1 MAEAG
6 ERAAARERRRA
17 AVERGVRYPALGLA
31 LFLALAAWWLSGW
44 QMWPWLFGGVGGM
57 VVMLLLGRGVPLA
70 WRLTVPL
77 LVVAV
82 WLLTYVDPWWWVVI
96 AGVILFA
103 AAMVAAVHLR
113 LRTRRWQTLGTLA
126 LGLAMVT
133 AGSVMLAVHAA
144 EETRQTQDELNAA
157 HAEAVARILPRTP
170 NALVWNLVVR
180 LSDQA
185 TGGRQAAA
193 SGTSAAADFCFHFSP
208 QAADAFATARRAV
221 DCPGAFLALAAEV
234 TNPRDYVTRLS
245 LPGSAVRFEPDNV
258 TSVVD
263 ACHLTFG
270 SILDDTPTAAPG
282 PQLGE
287 LTLRQQLGQGHLV
300 IGYRPCT

>member
-1 MAEAG
+1 MA
-6 ERAAARERRRA
+6 
-17 AVERGVRYPALGLA
+17 LLLA
-31 LFLALAAWWLSGW
+31 LVSWGLSGW

-82 WLLTYVDPWWWVVI
+82 WLLTYVDPWWWAVI
-96 AGVILFA
+96 AGVIMVYA
-103 AAMVAAVHLR
+103 ATVAAVHLR
-113 LRTRRWQTLGTLA
+113 LRTRRWQTLGALA
-126 LGLAMVT
+126 FGLAMVT
-133 AGSVMLAVHAA
+133 AGSVMLAVNAA

-193 SGTSAAADFCFHFSP
+193 SGTTAAADFCFHFSP
-208 QAADAFATARRAV
+208 EAADAFATARGAA

-245 LPGSAVRFEPDNV
+245 VPGSAVRFEPDHI
-258 TSVVD
+258 TSVVN
-263 ACHLTFG
+263 ACRLEFG
-270 SILDDTPTAAPG
+270 SVLDDTPTTAPG

-300 IGYRPCT
+300 IGYQPCT